1 MENNQIEKIYITRDG
16 GKYPDQI
23 LIEYINRNSSY
34 FTLSSSYSKKSKEA
48 KEKEEQ
54 KMEMILKK
62 ILGQL
67 KKEDYDK
74 IVFVSDDDKF
84 LERYVKRSIQQQKI
98 QKETELENLFLTAS
112 LGTFAL
118 GHFLRLP
125 PSLVFSYLF
134 SSQAI
139 WRNLKIRQLSKK
151 KSKLLKNLKLQ
162 FSIFLLGL
170 SLSNYC
176 HSLSV
181 NVDCFDSPYQYQ
193 LNQDID
199 ASLDQRRVVLSNLDN
214 PFHGDCTFTTEDAAV
229 DILMGAFDYN
239 PLIEE
244 EDRQIAM
251 NLRQYIEENPYFNYE
266 KCYEDF
272 CSFGIIDTN
281 VDLNSIAAQSFE
293 EYIVIYNKKN
303 VSQDSYK
310 TTLLHELM
318 HRTGHLDNK
327 SLNEGMTTLLVS
339 EYMMDFNIDNNY
351 FDQVLL
357 TKIFCELVT
366 PEKMLEAYSKE
377 DIGIIEDELLKINPD
392 VSDCQNLFKILN
404 EYGFKMHDYGKN
416 GKMEEF
422 FEVESP
428 KFRELFQEAIS
439 PYLYHANLEE
449 DSLSRIQIYLNSIGK
464 QMNCT
469 GAVYFNQNSNRLD
482 YVKVYHS
489 NDLSISDHSISYY

>member
-62 ILGQL
+62 ILG
-67 KKEDYDK
+67 
-74 IVFVSDDDKF
+74 
-84 LERYVKRSIQQQKI
+84 QQQKI

-404 EYGFKMHDYGKN
+404 EYGFK
-416 GKMEEF
+416 
-422 FEVESP
+422 VESP